1 MNPGLGNKYAS
12 KRALEEIRGDK
23 RVTDTATH
31 NSKSKRKRMDGDAGG
46 GAADESAAKSSAA
59 FFAKLQKQT
68 QMEIASKS
76 RQMMKQAL

>member
-1 MNPGLGNKYAS
+1 MNPGMGNKYAS

-31 NSKSKRKRMDGDAGG
+31 NSKRKRIDGDAGG

-68 QMEIASKS
+68 QIEIASKS